1 MRAGNSVRSRSRPDP
16 SLDLLRRSRPFRW
29 YWAGQSLSFFG
40 SQVAAIALPLVAALS
55 LDAGPAGVSA
65 VATAAMLPNLLFS
78 LLVGNWAE
86 GRDHRRI
93 MIPADLVRALLI
105 AVIPVA
111 WLAGVLTLPLLVVVA
126 FLTGVVGIFFEI
138 SGFAYVPSLVPARD
152 LAAANRAVQGS
163 STVTEVAGP
172 GLAGLLVQAVG
183 PALAMVVDAVSY
195 LASALGVL
203 LGRNPA
209 DQRRADGGAEEAP
222 EGTERTGVAQG
233 LKVLFGNP
241 YLRALTIHAAAYNL
255 AEQIV
260 IINLVLWAVQGQG
273 VAPGAY
279 GLALSAG
286 GIGALLGTLT
296 ALRLADRLGFGRA
309 FAVSLLLSCFV
320 PLLLAVAPL
329 RSVALAAV
337 IGGVMLVA
345 GIGLG
350 NANVYSLT
358 LRQTVIPRFLLTRS
372 AGAYRQVM
380 YGSIPIGSALAGV
393 IGELAGTRLGVLI
406 GSVGLALSALPML
419 TRRIRALRDPQPDTV
434 PA

>member
-1 MRAGNSVRSRSRPDP
+1 VKAAPTVRARSGDP

-29 YWAGQSLSFFG
+29 YWAGQSLSFLG
-40 SQVAAIALPLVAALS
+40 SQVAAVALPLVAALS
-55 LDAGPAGVSA
+55 LQAGPAGVSA

-105 AVIPVA
+105 GVIPLA
-111 WLAGVLTLPLLVVVA
+111 WLTGVLSLPLLVVVA
-126 FLTGVVGIFFEI
+126 FLAGVAGIFFDI
-138 SGFAYVPSLVPARD
+138 SGFAYLPSLVPAHD

-183 PALAMVVDAVSY
+183 APLAMVVDAVSY

-203 LGRNPA
+203 RGRPA
-209 DQRRADGGAEEAP
+209 RERPEVEEEPEVVERAGM
-222 EGTERTGVAQG
+222 TQG

-241 YLRALTIHAAAYNL
+241 YLRALTVHAATYNL
-255 AEQIV
+255 AEQIL
-260 IINLVLWAVQGQG
+260 IINLVLWAVQAQG

-286 GIGALLGTLT
+286 GLGALVGTLT
-296 ALRLADRLGFGRA
+296 ALRLAERLGFGRA

-320 PLLLAVAPL
+320 PLLLSVAPL
-329 RSVALAAV
+329 RSVALAV
-337 IGGVMLVA
+337 LIGGVMLVA

-358 LRQTVIPRFLLTRS
+358 LRQTVIPRILLTRS

-393 IGELAGTRLGVLI
+393 VGELAGTRPGVL
-406 GSVGLALSALPML
+406 VGAAGMAVSALPMF
-419 TRRIRALRDPQPDTV
+419 TRRIRTLRDPQPEGV